1 MLCNLTTCYRI
12 EIAWSQRL
20 QLDYDTTA
28 FKLCFQFQLA
38 PLQLGRTQSMAAR
51 VQQSVTQSARIRQMC
66 LLFGGVVRGA
76 TDHDEEVYAHGRD

>member
-1 MLCNLTTCYRI
+1 
-12 EIAWSQRL
+12 
-20 QLDYDTTA
+20 
-28 FKLCFQFQLA
+28 
-38 PLQLGRTQSMAAR
+38 MAAR